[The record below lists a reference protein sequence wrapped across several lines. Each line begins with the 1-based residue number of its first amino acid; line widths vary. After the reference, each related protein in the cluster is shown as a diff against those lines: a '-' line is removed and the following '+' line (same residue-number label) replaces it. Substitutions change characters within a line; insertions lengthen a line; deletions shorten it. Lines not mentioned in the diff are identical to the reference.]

1 MKIKPLAL
9 VLAVSGIML
18 VSCEKENTNTPQID
32 REIENAFREQ
42 YSGATRVAWD
52 FRQGYYVAD
61 FWLNQVEAQA
71 WYTPQAVWHMTETD
85 VRYADLPQAVR
96 DAFETSEYADWRI
109 DDIDMLEHPDR
120 ETFYVIEVEQA
131 KVEYDLYFTADGVLV
146 KAVLDGAG
154 TGNGSGSG
162 NNGTGDGG
170 AGNGNGN
177 GGGTSHQ
184 PTTIGEAIKAWIA
197 ERYPQAR
204 IVDIE
209 NERGAIEVDIVDGRT
224 PREVVFSSEGEWRYT
239 ETEIRQ
245 SELPATV
252 LDALKAS
259 QYGSWRIDDVD
270 HRDSPTGEYY
280 LIELESGEREV
291 VVKIDASGNILQ

>member
-1 MKIKPLAL
+1 MRIKSLAL
-9 VLAVSGIML
+9 VLAVSGITL
-18 VSCEKENTNTPQID
+18 VSCEKENTNTLRID

-42 YSGATRVAWD
+42 YSDATRVGWD
-52 FRQGYYVAD
+52 FREGYYVAD
-61 FWLNQVEAQA
+61 FWLNQVEAHA
-71 WYTPQAVWHMTETD
+71 WYTPQAAWHMTETD

-96 DAFETSEYADWRI
+96 DAFEASEYADWRI
-109 DDIDMLEHPDR
+109 DDVDMLEHPDR
-120 ETFYVIEVEQA
+120 ETIYVIEVEQA

-146 KAVLDGAG
+146 KAVQDGAG
-154 TGNGSGSG
+154 TGTGNGTGSGSG
-162 NNGTGDGG
+162 SGGTGDGTG
-170 AGNGNGN
+170 T
-177 GGGTSHQ
+177 GGGSSHR
-184 PTTIGEAIKAWIA
+184 PTTIQESIRAWIA
-197 ERYPQAR
+197 ERYPEAR

-209 NERGAIEVDIVDGRT
+209 TERGTIEVDIVDGRT

-245 SELPATV
+245 SDLPATV

-280 LIELESGEREV
+280 LVELESGEREV